1 MKRFPSLPAAAV
13 LFATALLLMPATA
26 NDQIR
31 EVQAALKT
39 QGFYYGEVTGTENPE
54 TTAAIRRYQIRNGIT
69 VTGKLN
75 ADTLAGLGLA
85 EKRTAAAAPQ
95 PVPGPAPQPAP
106 AAARGT
112 PAERQVNPPPTV
124 QQTMPKPGEP
134 VAPLKNGR
142 ALPPENEPA
151 EIAQTPPRR
160 VVPNDASV
168 VEPPTPMPAPI
179 STRLTIMFR
188 DTPYAAATPEVQAGI
203 IRRAQAVLTAR
214 HVYRGPMDG
223 VAGTATAEAIFLFQ
237 EETELRRTGRLDTDT
252 LAEMELLPQPARG
265 NPLLKPFY
273 NPNRHR
279 DRSVL
284 AE

>member
-1 MKRFPSLPAAAV
+1 M
-13 LFATALLLMPATA
+13 ALLLVPATG

-31 EVQAALKT
+31 DAQAALKI
-39 QGFYYGEVTGTENPE
+39 QGFYYGEITGTETPE

-69 VTGKLN
+69 VTGKMN
-75 ADTLAGLGLA
+75 AETLAGLGLA

-95 PVPGPAPQPAP
+95 AVPGSAPQPAP
-106 AAARGT
+106 AAARGN
-112 PAERQVNPPPTV
+112 PANRQVNPPPPT

-142 ALPPENEPA
+142 ALPPEDEPA
-151 EIAQTPPRR
+151 EIAQTAPRR
-160 VVPNDASV
+160 VMPNDVSV
-168 VEPPTPMPAPI
+168 LDPPTPIPAPI

-188 DTPYAAATPEVQAGI
+188 DTPYAAATPEVQAVI

-214 HVYRGPMDG
+214 HLYRGPMDG
-223 VAGTATAEAIFLFQ
+223 VANAATAEAIFLFQ
-237 EETELRRTGRLDTDT
+237 EETELRRTGRLDMNT
-252 LAEMELLPQPARG
+252 LDEMELLPQPARG
-265 NPLLKPFY
+265 NPMLKPFY
-273 NPNRHR
+273 NPNRRR